1 MFSRKPHILVVDD
14 EPMLRIFAVD
24 ILIEEGFTVA
34 EAENA
39 KVALGV
45 LEAQANIR
53 VLFTDIQMPGAI
65 NGMELAHQVHARWPH
80 ILIMITSGR
89 ERPSVAEIPTQ
100 GHFLAKPYSP
110 DELVRGVN
118 ELLRSA

>member
-14 EPMLRIFAVD
+14 EPMLRILAVD

-45 LEAQANIR
+45 LEAQANIH

-89 ERPSVAEIPTQ
+89 ERPSAAEIPAQ

-110 DELVRGVN
+110 NELVRGVN